1 MDRTMNH
8 INKMQMKKIH
18 ATGALQNISPKTM
31 AMIVLLAVMGI
42 LWGRVLLSGK
52 EGPAVANAQDAAVIQ
67 PMTQTA
73 QSDGALTLKAVA
85 LPHVPGRNDTMSHD
99 PFSADRW
106 TAFGLEG
113 SQNNDRS
120 DVRVDSAEDAEKMH
134 QSRLEKIAQ
143 RLTLEAVI
151 QDADG
156 NPFQAFVDDKILSV
170 GSTLTVKEGPDQYEL
185 TLEKISEKKVS
196 FTWNKISVVLKMAE
210 TFEF

>member
-1 MDRTMNH
+1 MPV
-8 INKMQMKKIH
+8 
-18 ATGALQNISPKTM
+18 TGALQNISPKTM
-31 AMIVLLAVMGI
+31 AMVVLLAVMGI
-42 LWGRVLLSGK
+42 LWGRVLLSGEK
-52 EGPAVANAQDAAVIQ
+52 GPAVASAQDAAVMQ
-67 PMTQTA
+67 PMAQTG
-73 QSDGALTLKAVA
+73 QSDGALTLKAVT
-85 LPHVPGRNDTMSHD
+85 LPRMPGRNDMISHD

-113 SQNNDRS
+113 SQTNEHS
-120 DVRVDSAEDAEKMH
+120 DVSVDSAEDAEKMH

-143 RLTLEAVI
+143 RLKLEAVI

-156 NPFQAFVDDKILSV
+156 NPFQAFVDDKILSA

-185 TLEKISEKKVS
+185 TLEKISKKEVL

>member
-1 MDRTMNH
+1 MANH
-8 INKMQMKKIH
+8 INKMQPKKIPV
-18 ATGALQNISPKTM
+18 TSALQNVSPKTM

-52 EGPAVANAQDAAVIQ
+52 KGPAAVNAQDVTTVQA
-67 PMTQTA
+67 TA
-73 QSDGALTLKAVA
+73 TPPDSNPTLTVVA
-85 LPHVPGRNDTMSHD
+85 LPQVPGRNDTLSHD
-99 PFSADRW
+99 LFSADKW
-106 TAFGLEG
+106 TAFGLND

-120 DVRVDSAEDAEKMH
+120 DVRVDSAEDTEKMH

-143 RLTLEAVI
+143 RLTLQAVI

-156 NPFQAFVDDKILSV
+156 KPFQAFVDDKILSV

-185 TLEKISEKKVS
+185 TLEKINEKEVL

>member
-1 MDRTMNH
+1 
-8 INKMQMKKIH
+8 MQTKNIPV
-18 ATGALQNISPKTM
+18 TSALQNISPKTM

-52 EGPAVANAQDAAVIQ
+52 KGPVAASAQDAAVVQ
-67 PMTQTA
+67 PTAQTA
-73 QSDGALTLKAVA
+73 QSDGNLTLKAVV
-85 LPHVPGRNDTMSHD
+85 LPQVPGRNDTLSHD
-99 PFSADRW
+99 LFSADRW
-106 TAFGLEG
+106 TAFALDG
-113 SQNNDRS
+113 SQNNDQT

-134 QSRLEKIAQ
+134 QARLEKIAQ

-156 NPFQAFVDDKILSV
+156 KPFQAFVDDKILSV

-185 TLEKISEKKVS
+185 TLEKISKKEVL

-210 TFEF
+210 TFEL